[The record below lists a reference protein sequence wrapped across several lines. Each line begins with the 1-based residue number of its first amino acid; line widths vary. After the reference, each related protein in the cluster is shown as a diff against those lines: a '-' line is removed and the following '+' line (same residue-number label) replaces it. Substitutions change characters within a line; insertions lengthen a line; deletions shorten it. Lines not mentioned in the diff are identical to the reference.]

1 MVCVLKPMITVSFLK
16 VVKMNLENVKTIL
29 KKNVEKNKVN
39 IYLTNVA
46 VNTVDMVKMVIT
58 VAKVVKVNLENVNKF
73 QFFL

>member
-1 MVCVLKPMITVSFLK
+1 
-16 VVKMNLENVKTIL
+16 MNLENVKTIL